1 MGAAPP
7 AGGDPSAAAL
17 ARGSGLVFFAGM
29 ADKLL
34 RWAMKWALSGL
45 LGPAGLG
52 LLELANRIGATITA
66 FSPLGADSAIV
77 YFGARFRAA
86 GEPARLAGALRVGA
100 AFSAVPGVVVGLA
113 LFAVGW
119 AAPAG
124 LEPDTARALCWVGP
138 TVAVWSPLLYLSSAL
153 RSTGELRGSVFA
165 VQVVAPALLLALSLG
180 AVAGLGAG
188 VDGALAAWWASTAAT
203 LALVVWEFRRRFGA
217 VLTAHPGVPAGGW
230 RGFAAFSL
238 PQAMTAG
245 AFRLNLVLDVL
256 VLGALGSRADVG
268 VYSVAAS
275 LAAFGL
281 VPSGAVVAIFNPLIS
296 ALVAQREIPRLAG
309 LLRTVTRW
317 LVLASAPA
325 FLVLAVLPAELLS
338 VYDAAYA
345 PAAAPLVILLGGQA
359 IQTICA
365 PAMRLIPMSG
375 HAWLNLANGVGALV
389 LNLGLLAW
397 WVPSHGAVGAAW
409 ASSVTLGAWSLWR
422 LAEIAVLWRVNAFGA
437 GALAPLLA
445 ALSGGLGTVALAE
458 SPLARALGLG
468 ATLLA
473 LGAAAWATRTPDD
486 ALVLGRIAARLRRRG

>member
-1 MGAAPP
+1 MAAAPP

-34 RWAMKWALSGL
+34 RWALKWALSGL

-77 YFGARFRAA
+77 YFGARYRAA
-86 GEPARLAGALRVGA
+86 GEPARLAGALRVGL
-100 AFSAVPGVVVGLA
+100 AFALLPGLAVGLG
-113 LFAVGW
+113 LFAVGVL
-119 AAPAG
+119 APAG
-124 LEPDTARALCWVGP
+124 LAADTARALCWVGP
-138 TVAVWSPLLYLSSAL
+138 TVAVWSPLLVLSSAL

-165 VQVVAPALLLALSLG
+165 VQVVAPALLLVLSVG

-188 VDGALAAWWASTAAT
+188 VEGALAAWWASTAAT
-203 LALVVWEFRRRFGA
+203 LALVAWEFRRRFGA
-217 VLTAHPGVPAGGW
+217 VLGDPALRPVDDW

-325 FLVLAVLPAELLS
+325 YLVLAVLPGELLS
-338 VYDAAYA
+338 LYDSAYA
-345 PAAAPLVILLGGQA
+345 AAAAPLIILIGGQA
-359 IQTICA
+359 VQTVCA

-375 HAWLNLANGVGALV
+375 HAWLNLANGIGALV

-397 WVPSHGAVGAAW
+397 WVPGHGAVGAAW
-409 ASSVTLGAWSLWR
+409 ASSVTLAAWSLWR
-422 LAEIAVLWRVNAFGA
+422 LAEIALLWRVNAFGL
-437 GALAPLLA
+437 GALAPLLVA
-445 ALSGGLGTVALAE
+445 VGGGLGTVALSE
-458 SPLARALGLG
+458 GTTGRTLGL
-468 ATLLA
+468 TLSLLA
-473 LGAAAWATRTPDD
+473 LGAVAWLTRTPDD
-486 ALVLGRIAARLRRRG
+486 ALVMGRVAARLRRR